1 MKRALLLILCIALLL
16 PCLSGCGDT
25 EPLQVWTAD
34 GTHEFSNRAVY
45 IEQTINDRFEC
56 DVTVFANEG
65 SAAEFMATTEE
76 LQSQLMAG
84 EGPDLILFTER
95 QFGDVRKLVES
106 GCFMDLSGYLENSET
121 YHPEDF
127 VEGIMQDGYYGDSC
141 FYVPLGYSYYSVLVP
156 SFVLEEN
163 GWEGAKSAEELL
175 QQAEAFAQNPGEYD
189 RMFAHTAPPEGDEVF
204 IMLFETAGLELVDDE
219 TGEVL
224 PDEDGLRRFLE
235 VYKGIWE
242 SQWKNCIG
250 SGGLGYHGFWGD
262 YTRERNFCYYLMNY
276 TLPSARNYMLLIN
289 ELEAHYTV
297 VQDLYGTVSGEVT
310 VYAAV
315 NTYSRNSEQAWQL
328 VERMLSEDMQMY
340 IWETTTFLMPI
351 RKGCIARWM
360 REFPKEHENS
370 TVVETREG
378 MHYGYQAIDEE
389 LITEYAALAE
399 SAVARNNSPA
409 VMQML
414 WDAMQ
419 PYFEGTDSYE
429 NCLEEL
435 RGRLEIYAGE

>member
-1 MKRALLLILCIALLL
+1 MKRTLLLILCLALLL
-16 PCLSGCGDT
+16 PCLSGCGEKGT
-25 EPLQVWTAD
+25 VQVWTAD
-34 GTHEFSNRAVY
+34 GTQEFTNRAVY
-45 IEQTINDRFEC
+45 LERVLDDRFEC

-65 SAAEFMATTEE
+65 NAAEFMTTTEE

-84 EGPDLILFTER
+84 EGPDLILFTEQ
-95 QFGDVRKLVES
+95 QFGDVSKLVES

-141 FYVPLGYSYYSVLVP
+141 FYVPLGYSYYDVLVP
-156 SFVLEEN
+156 QFVLEEN
-163 GWEGAKSAEELL
+163 GWEGAKSVDDLLL
-175 QQAEAFAQNPGEYD
+175 QMEAFAQNSGEYD
-189 RMFAHTAPPEGDEVF
+189 RMFCHSAPPEGDEVF
-204 IMLFETAGLELVDDE
+204 IMLIEAAGLELIDAE
-219 TGEVL
+219 SGEVL
-224 PDEDGLRRFLE
+224 PDEDGLRRVTE
-235 VYKGIWE
+235 AYKGIWE
-242 SQWKNCIG
+242 SQWKNCMNS
-250 SGGLGYHGFWGD
+250 SGLLYSGYWGD
-262 YTRERNFCYYLMNY
+262 YTRERNFCYFLMNY
-276 TLPSARNYMLLIN
+276 TRLSAWNYMLLIN
-289 ELEAHYTV
+289 ELETHYTV

-315 NTYSRNSEQAWQL
+315 NIYSRNSDQAWQL

-340 IWETTTFLMPI
+340 ILETTTFLMPV

-360 REFPKEHENS
+360 QEFPERFEGS
-370 TVVETREG
+370 TVVESKEG
-378 MHYGYQAIDEE
+378 KCYGYQAIDEE
-389 LITEYAALAE
+389 LIAEYAALAE
-399 SAVARNNSPA
+399 SAVARNNSPT
-409 VMQML
+409 VMKML